1 MGAGWGVRNRVVDG
15 VDLLRIRSIT
25 GDKFFSNGAS
35 RKCCEQRKIK
45 LKLHIFMQI
54 FMFNLIL

>member
-25 GDKFFSNGAS
+25 GDKFFSNGVS

-45 LKLHIFMQI
+45 LKVHIASR
-54 FMFNLIL
+54 LIINI